1 MKKCSTCGRNLSED
15 SFEILPKKGNKY
27 LRSVCRT
34 CRYST
39 RNKQKSASPEAYM
52 KHLYTQLKSSRRK
65 SKLEWA
71 LEFEDVIQL
80 WYEQEGKC
88 ALSGMF
94 MTWQKDG
101 SGKKELNISIDRID
115 PHIGYI
121 LGNIQLVTTR
131 VNILKHSLTED
142 ELYWWCKNI
151 VVNKEKFE

>member
-1 MKKCSTCGRNLSED
+1 
-15 SFEILPKKGNKY
+15 
-27 LRSVCRT
+27 
-34 CRYST
+34 
-39 RNKQKSASPEAYM
+39 
-52 KHLYTQLKSSRRK
+52 
-65 SKLEWA
+65 
-71 LEFEDVIQL
+71 
-80 WYEQEGKC
+80 
-88 ALSGMF
+88 

-151 VVNKEKFE
+151 VVNKELFE